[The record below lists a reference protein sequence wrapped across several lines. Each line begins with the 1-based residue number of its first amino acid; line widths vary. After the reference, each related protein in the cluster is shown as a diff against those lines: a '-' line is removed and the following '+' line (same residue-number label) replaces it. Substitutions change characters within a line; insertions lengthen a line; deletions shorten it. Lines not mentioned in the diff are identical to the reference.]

1 VVADF
6 ESQACGDLSLPVLDA
21 VVAEFLDAPAIN
33 ADDVVVVLAF
43 VQFEDGRATLEVMAG
58 HEPSRLELRE
68 HPVDR
73 READVLVRFE
83 QPAVDVLGTHV
94 ARLAYREDLEDFQ
107 ARHGDLQTGA
117 TKLRGFQG
125 FRVLKQPRG
134 KRGSCMIRG
143 HYVRHGPATPD
154 I

>member
-1 VVADF
+1 M
-6 ESQACGDLSLPVLDA
+6 
-21 VVAEFLDAPAIN
+21 
-33 ADDVVVVLAF
+33 VLAF
-43 VQFEDGRATLEVMAG
+43 VQLEYGCATLEVMTG
-58 HEPSRLELRE
+58 HEPGRLELRE

-73 READVLVRFE
+73 READVLVRIE
-83 QPAVDVLGTHV
+83 QAAVDVLGTHMT
-94 ARLAYREDLEDFQ
+94 RLADLENLEDFQ

-134 KRGSCMIRG
+134 KRGSCIIRG
-143 HYVRHGPATPD
+143 HYVRHEPATPD